1 MGDEGVGVKK
11 KAVEN
16 EGGVRTWGV
25 REKQWRM
32 GVKTWGVREKQW
44 RMGVRTWGVR
54 EKQWRM
60 GEE

>member
-32 GVKTWGVREKQW
+32 G
-44 RMGVRTWGVR
+44 
-54 EKQWRM
+54 
-60 GEE
+60 EE